1 MLAEK
6 PCRRKPFPFSD
17 GIFRLQFGLFP
28 PLRPAMYT
36 LLTALLKSLSLLP
49 LPSLHKLGV
58 FLGHLAFYLRQE
70 DRARIVA
77 NIRQAG
83 INPDTQTVKAV
94 FAETAKC
101 GLELAPAFFKKP
113 EDIETL
119 FRSVHGWEHV
129 QQALSKGEGLLFITP
144 HIGSYDLGGR
154 YISQR
159 LPFPLTAMYKPP
171 KIKAIDKVMQAGRVR
186 GKGKTAP
193 AGIQGV
199 KQIIKALRAGEATIV
214 LPDHVPSPQEG
225 GDGVWADFFGKPAYT
240 MTLAAKLAN
249 VKGVKTLFFCCE
261 RLPGGQGF
269 DLHIR
274 PVQGELNGD
283 KAHDAA
289 VFNRNTEYWIRR
301 FPTQYLFMY
310 NRYKTP

>member
-1 MLAEK
+1 M
-6 PCRRKPFPFSD
+6 
-17 GIFRLQFGLFP
+17 FRLQFRLFP
-28 PLRPAMYT
+28 PCFPVMHI
-36 LLTALLKSLSLLP
+36 LLTALLKSFSLLP
-49 LPSLHKLGV
+49 LPFLHKLGV
-58 FLGHLAFYLRQE
+58 FLGHLAFYLRKE
-70 DRARIVA
+70 DRERIIA
-77 NIRQAG
+77 NMRQAG
-83 INPDTQTVKAV
+83 MNPDPKTVKAV
-94 FAETAKC
+94 FAETAKG
-101 GLELAPAFFKKP
+101 GLELALAFFKKP
-113 EDIETL
+113 EDIETM
-119 FRSVHGWEHV
+119 FKAVHGWEHV
-129 QQALSKGEGLLFITP
+129 QQALDKGEGLLFITP

-193 AGIQGV
+193 TSIQGV
-199 KQIIKALRAGEATIV
+199 KQIIKALRSGEATIV

-225 GDGVWADFFGKPAYT
+225 GEGVWADFFGKPAYT
-240 MTLAAKLAN
+240 MTLAAKLAH

>member
-1 MLAEK
+1 M
-6 PCRRKPFPFSD
+6 PQYFPFSD
-17 GIFRLQFGLFP
+17 GMFRLQFRLFP
-28 PLRPAMYT
+28 PCFPVMHI
-36 LLTALLKSLSLLP
+36 LLTALLKSFSLLP

-58 FLGHLAFYLRQE
+58 FLGHLAFYLRKE

-77 NIRQAG
+77 NMRQAG
-83 INPDTQTVKAV
+83 LNPDTQTVKAV
-94 FAETAKC
+94 FAETAKG

-119 FRSVHGWEHV
+119 FQSVHGWEHV
-129 QQALSKGEGLLFITP
+129 QQALDKGEGLLFITP

-154 YISQR
+154 YISQQ

-193 AGIQGV
+193 TGIQGV
-199 KQIIKALRAGEATIV
+199 KQIIKALRAGEATII

-225 GDGVWADFFGKPAYT
+225 GDGVWVDFFGKPAYT
-240 MTLAAKLAN
+240 MTLAAKLAH

-261 RLPGGQGF
+261 RLPDGQGF
-269 DLHIR
+269 VLHIR
-274 PVQGELNGD
+274 PVQGELNGN

-310 NRYKTP
+310 NRYKMP

>member
-1 MLAEK
+1 M
-6 PCRRKPFPFSD
+6 
-17 GIFRLQFGLFP
+17 FRLQFGLFP
-28 PLRPAMYT
+28 PFTPAMYT

-58 FLGHLAFYLRQE
+58 FLGHLAFYLRKE
-70 DRARIVA
+70 DRARIIA
-77 NIRQAG
+77 NMRQAG
-83 INPDTQTVKAV
+83 LNPDTQTVKAV

-119 FRSVHGWEHV
+119 FQSVHGWEYV
-129 QQALSKGEGLLFITP
+129 QQALDKHEGLLLITP

-154 YISQR
+154 YISQQ

-193 AGIQGV
+193 TGIQGV
-199 KQIIKALRAGEATIV
+199 KQIIKALRAGEATII

-225 GDGVWADFFGKPAYT
+225 GDGVWVDFFGKPAYT

-261 RLPGGQGF
+261 RLPDGQGF
-269 DLHIR
+269 VLHIR
-274 PVQGELNGD
+274 PIQGELNGD